1 MSDKIL
7 WRRPFFSSCV
17 LGDAGVPC
25 VPGYHGDNQD
35 PDFLFKKA
43 QEIGDL
49 GSQIKIPIWLIYLFE
64 VSLSSLKRFM
74 GEAGKA
80 CEL

>member
-1 MSDKIL
+1 M
-7 WRRPFFSSCV
+7 
-17 LGDAGVPC
+17 
-25 VPGYHGDNQD
+25 PGYHGDNQD

-49 GSQIKIPIWLIYLFE
+49 CSQIKILSWLIYLFE
-64 VSLSSLKRFM
+64 VFPSSLKPFT
-74 GEAGKA
+74 GEVGKA

>member
-1 MSDKIL
+1 
-7 WRRPFFSSCV
+7 
-17 LGDAGVPC
+17 

-35 PDFLFKKA
+35 PKFLFKKA

-49 GSQIKIPIWLIYLFE
+49 CSKIKILSWLIYLFE
-64 VSLSSLKRFM
+64 VFPSSLKPFT
-74 GEAGKA
+74 GEEGKA

>member
-1 MSDKIL
+1 M
-7 WRRPFFSSCV
+7 
-17 LGDAGVPC
+17 
-25 VPGYHGDNQD
+25 PGYHGDNQD

-49 GSQIKIPIWLIYLFE
+49 CYQIKIHSWLIYLFE
-64 VSLSSLKRFM
+64 VFPSSLKPFT
-74 GEAGKA
+74 GEEEKA

>member
-1 MSDKIL
+1 M
-7 WRRPFFSSCV
+7 
-17 LGDAGVPC
+17 
-25 VPGYHGDNQD
+25 PGYHGNNQD

-49 GSQIKIPIWLIYLFE
+49 CSQIAVPSRLIYLFK
-64 VSLSSLKRFM
+64 VFPSSLKPFM
-74 GEAGKA
+74 GEEEKA

>member
-1 MSDKIL
+1 
-7 WRRPFFSSCV
+7 
-17 LGDAGVPC
+17 

-35 PDFLFKKA
+35 PNFLFKKA

-49 GSQIKIPIWLIYLFE
+49 CSQIRIPSWLIYLFE
-64 VSLSSLKRFM
+64 GFPSSLKRFT
-74 GEAGKA
+74 GEEGKA

>member
-1 MSDKIL
+1 M
-7 WRRPFFSSCV
+7 
-17 LGDAGVPC
+17 
-25 VPGYHGDNQD
+25 PGYHGINQD

-49 GSQIKIPIWLIYLFE
+49 CSQIKIPGWLIYLFE
-64 VSLSSLKRFM
+64 VFPSSLKPFT
-74 GEAGKA
+74 EEEGKA

>member
-1 MSDKIL
+1 MSDLTFASFLI
-7 WRRPFFSSCV
+7 SSCA
-17 LGDAGVPC
+17 LEDAGVPC

-43 QEIGDL
+43 QEIGDFC
-49 GSQIKIPIWLIYLFE
+49 SQIKIPSWLIYLFE
-64 VSLSSLKRFM
+64 VFPSSLKPFT
-74 GEAGKA
+74 GEEGKA